1 MYDMY
6 MTNFT
11 THVDPAVNCQLF
23 MAFSYVGQRESKYG
37 SWGHLES
44 LDQLNQNLMQV
55 APKYQALLDANIPKS
70 DIPSGIAPAAESG
83 LLIYPNPAN
92 DQITLNFGLPIGKAE
107 ITVFDVQGRL
117 LISKTVENTV
127 IENIELDKLGSGIYM
142 IRVASG
148 NELMKAKF
156 MKK

>member
-1 MYDMY
+1 
-6 MTNFT
+6 
-11 THVDPAVNCQLF
+11 

-92 DQITLNFGLPIGKAE
+92 DQITLSFGTPVIKAE

-117 LISKTVENTV
+117 LISKTVENTA

-148 NELMKAKF
+148 NDLMKAKF

>member
-1 MYDMY
+1 
-6 MTNFT
+6 
-11 THVDPAVNCQLF
+11 

-55 APKYQALLDANIPKS
+55 APKYQALLDANIAKS
-70 DIPSGIAPAAESG
+70 DIPSGIAPAAKSG
-83 LLIYPNPAN
+83 LRIYPNPAN

-107 ITVFDVQGRL
+107 ISVFDVQGRL
-117 LISKTVENTV
+117 LISKSVQNTMS
-127 IENIELDKLGSGIYM
+127 ENIELEKLGSGIYI
-142 IRVASG
+142 IRIASG
-148 NELMKAKF
+148 NHLINSKF